1 MDPQATWDE
10 LLDAWRK
17 RDWQRMQEASESLLD
32 WLKRG
37 GFPPEVFPTSGL
49 GSEWNRMV
57 LQSACTYMV
66 DLARRVIADP
76 NGIPTGVPFT
86 LSCFECSEEGPDT
99 YDEAI
104 CEGWT
109 EIEFRPECCAEN
121 FLGACPEHSE

>member
-1 MDPQATWDE
+1 MDPQATWNE

-57 LQSACTYMV
+57 SQAACTSMV

>member
-1 MDPQATWDE
+1 MDPQATWNE
-10 LLDAWRK
+10 LLDAWMK

-32 WLKRG
+32 WLKRC

-57 LQSACTYMV
+57 LQAACTSMV